1 MDVHFN
7 AYKVKYQM
15 MDTLF
20 LPIIRSK
27 EIRSCNI
34 YIDLDDIFHKLH
46 RPSVAREVQLSGEH
60 AGKQIISNVLN
71 IIAHYR
77 QWAVRKG
84 WQTRVIAFYTS
95 AIHGGF
101 KNNLYVP
108 KYRKHFC
115 DINHELSSEYY
126 FINQAIRESEKL
138 FRIMSQYIDKV
149 YIIDS
154 RYLEPSIIPMWF
166 SEHVFRASWN
176 ILISRDPYDLQY
188 SYIDTWSFVCPKG
201 ENTRI
206 FDRSNMWDFIAST
219 EKIKDYS
226 TEYDPSLFPLTL
238 SVVGDSYRNIPR
250 IKRVGW
256 KTLFS
261 ILERISKYSEDKT
274 RTTMQILLCQELVS
288 KNTTMENI
296 TNNLNAIDIE
306 AQYARIGDI
315 EKADLQSQIIDVPDY
330 ENLLELNQMYFSK
343 YPINLPFLTEQKEI
357 SRKSKNP
364 FGIY

>member
-7 AYKVKYQM
+7 AYKVKYHM
-15 MDTLF
+15 MDTL
-20 LPIIRSK
+20 LGPVIRSRK
-27 EIRSCNI
+27 IQSCNI
-34 YIDLDDIFHKLH
+34 FIDLDDIFHKLH
-46 RPSVAREVQLSGEH
+46 RPVVTKEVQLSGEH
-60 AGKQIISNVLN
+60 AGKQIISNVMN

-84 WQTRVIAFYTS
+84 WQTRVIAFYSS

-115 DINHELSSEYY
+115 DLNHELNGEYY
-126 FINQAIRESEKL
+126 FVNQAIRESEKL

-154 RYLEPSIIPMWF
+154 RFLEPSVIPLWF
-166 SEHVFRASWN
+166 SENVFRASWN
-176 ILISRDPYDLQY
+176 IVVSRDLYDLQY
-188 SYIDTWSFVCPKG
+188 SYMDTWSFIYPKG
-201 ENTRI
+201 ENTRM
-206 FDRSNMWDFIAST
+206 FDRSNMWEMIASV
-219 EKIKDYS
+219 EKVKEYS
-226 TEYDPSLFPLTL
+226 TNYDPSLFPLTF
-238 SVVGDSYRNIPR
+238 SVVGDPYRNIPR

-261 ILERISKYSEDKT
+261 ILKRVSKYAEDRTKT
-274 RTTMQILLCQELVS
+274 TLQILLCQELVS
-288 KNTTMENI
+288 KNTSMESI

-343 YPINLPFLTEQKEI
+343 YPINLPFLTEQKEF
-357 SRKSKNP
+357 SNRAKNP